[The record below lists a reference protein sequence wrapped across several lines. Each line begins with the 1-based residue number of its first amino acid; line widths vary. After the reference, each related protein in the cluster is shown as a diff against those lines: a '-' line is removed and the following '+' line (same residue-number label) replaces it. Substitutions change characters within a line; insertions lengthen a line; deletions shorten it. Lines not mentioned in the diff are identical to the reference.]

1 MLIEL
6 LLYSGFA
13 GITVLVG
20 GLLANYFNH
29 HIEETPVKYE
39 ITHTMMAFGGG
50 IILSAAGL
58 VLVPKGMEELTLWP
72 VILCFGAGALVF
84 YFIDKWLASKGGQ
97 MSTLLAMLMDFVP
110 ESIALG
116 SIFASDQKTGTLLA
130 VFIGLQN
137 LPEAFNSFRDMVLS
151 GYGVKKTLVIFSFLS
166 FSGIIGALIGH
177 YFLSNYPDFTAYL
190 MVFASGGILY
200 LIFQDIAP
208 ASKMKES
215 FIPSLGATGGFLV
228 EMIGEKVI

>member
-1 MLIEL
+1 MLSVTANL
-6 LLYSGFA
+6 VF
-13 GITVLVG
+13 VL
-20 GLLANYFNH
+20 
-29 HIEETPVKYE
+29 
-39 ITHTMMAFGGG
+39 
-50 IILSAAGL
+50 ILV
-58 VLVPKGMEELTLWP
+58 VLVPIISFKNSSLFKKNTISRFQVYLSSLFSQWVLGLTT
-72 VILCFGAGALVF
+72 VCV
-84 YFIDKWLASKGGQ
+84 ASLRYEKFS
-97 MSTLLAMLMDFVP
+97 M
-110 ESIALG
+110 
-116 SIFASDQKTGTLLA
+116 
-130 VFIGLQN
+130 IGLQN

-228 EMIGEKVI
+228 GMIGEKVI